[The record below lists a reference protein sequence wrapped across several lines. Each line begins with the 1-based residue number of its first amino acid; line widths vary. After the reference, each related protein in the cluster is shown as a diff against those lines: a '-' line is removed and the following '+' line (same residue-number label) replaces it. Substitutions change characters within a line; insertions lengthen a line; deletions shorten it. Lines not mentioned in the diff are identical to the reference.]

1 MHFITNKRGGYERP
15 SLLLAL
21 KPYAKALFI
30 GSFIGFIAV
39 GSFRAVKQAGNVVSS
54 VDSGINSGQANSNG
68 QQPEISEESEST
80 CKEVDGT
87 TYPTFDCTD
96 EATKAKVYEAAKKG
110 ITWHYQEEKQ
120 NTFKASV
127 TKYSRKDSCH
137 NPKGKACLTA
147 SGEDTKEGRT
157 VACPRSLKL
166 GTKVLIN
173 GKTYT
178 CLDRTA
184 KWVEQKFGPTYDIFT
199 EDHDAA
205 LRFGRKTLEVAI
217 LK

>member
-1 MHFITNKRGGYERP
+1 MNIYQDKYGGWRTKP
-15 SLLLAL
+15 SLLTTLG
-21 KPYAKALFI
+21 PYAKALII
-30 GSFIGFIAV
+30 GSLISLVVVGVCHSVYMGRNERPISVGHQETPPSNEEDRKGEV
-39 GSFRAVKQAGNVVSS
+39 GSDCVKTGERAW
-54 VDSGINSGQANSNG
+54 
-68 QQPEISEESEST
+68 
-80 CKEVDGT
+80 
-87 TYPTFDCTD
+87 DCTD
-96 EATKAKVYEAAKKG
+96 EVTKDRVYEAAKKG

-137 NPKGKACLTA
+137 NPKGEACLTA

-184 KWVEQKFGPTYDIFT
+184 KWVEAKFGPTYDIFT
-199 EDHDAA
+199 EDHAAA